1 MLYNYYSQTIWSFHI
16 MISWCMS
23 SSPWCFLGLALRA
36 LGIWRIRNIL
46 ERKMNWLLRTVLS
59 TLEQMRR
66 TFVWETVKQQGAR
79 RECLKWYQH
88 FDFCLAICLLSLR
101 QWVLCVALPRGWDR
115 ERRLLSQPSKHH
127 CLTHQARVPPQP
139 RTMSCGSWE
148 IWLWYPC
155 TSLVCPNSL
164 VFS

>member
-1 MLYNYYSQTIWSFHI
+1 MEFSHNDKLMHVL
-16 MISWCMS
+16 

-46 ERKMNWLLRTVLS
+46 ERKMNWLFNSWANEENFCVRNCEATGGTERMFWSDTS
-59 TLEQMRR
+59 TL
-66 TFVWETVKQQGAR
+66 TSVV
-79 RECLKWYQH
+79 
-88 FDFCLAICLLSLR
+88 AICLLSLR